1 MDQGLD
7 RRRRPLRGRT
17 GLKVS
22 RASGGSRGLSGLL
35 ALLLSALLGWLPQS
49 ARALDVVSVQLS
61 WTHQFQFAG
70 YYVAL
75 ARGYYRE
82 EGFDVELRPGGH
94 GAAAPLD
101 AVSLGRSEFGVGNA
115 GIAVARMRG
124 KPLVALAAVLQE
136 SPLVWMAQRP
146 PGDDRTGPRAPSMQD
161 LARLSQG
168 RVVWRGEL
176 AEQTELVLPLE
187 AAGVNLLQIPQAIPP
202 DPIEQFANRQIDLMA
217 GYRTNE
223 LQALIARGHPVW
235 VFELDRHLPGF
246 YSEVLFTSQSLVE
259 REPQQVERFRRA
271 TLRGWQEAFDDIEGT
286 ARLIHRLHAPHRTI
300 EQLVAEGRE
309 MERLSRR
316 DEIELGHMSRSHWQ
330 RVTEQQV
337 RLGLAPAEALS
348 RAEGLLWRATPDAV
362 SLLPDPMRVTLVG
375 VVLAL
380 WLTVWGLWRIA
391 ARSRAE
397 VELLKAAQARQG
409 DDDLRFQFLMD
420 VAPFPV
426 LMFGIRDG
434 HVAYANE
441 RAIGALGLANGTAE
455 LRIHDSLPA
464 LRPGGELMQ
473 RLQSSRILRDVELER
488 PGIGAEAAHWSLLT
502 MRAVEYEGKP
512 CAFAAAIDITLRKR
526 AEIELTLLSAQ
537 RGRIIEEVEQLQAK
551 LRDASVRDPLTGL
564 FNRRYLDATLRRELH
579 RAQRE
584 NRPLALMV
592 VDADHFKRVNDHYGH
607 AGGDEV
613 LRQIARVLQDNHRSE
628 DVVCRYGGE
637 EFVVVLPGSDLD
649 FATGRAES
657 LRRLVE
663 GLEIPTDG
671 GFAHITISIGVT
683 ATLPGD
689 DADVLFKRADA
700 AAYEAKRAGRNRVIA
715 ASTALVADPADPADH
730 PGSGDPPGAPSGGPA
745 GAPR

>member
-1 MDQGLD
+1 MNEANEA
-7 RRRRPLRGRT
+7 RRRRPGQGLGHAHAHGHGHGT
-17 GLKVS
+17 GVLLLLK
-22 RASGGSRGLSGLL
+22 GLL
-35 ALLLSALLGWLPQS
+35 AREARRGLRPGVNPGRRLALALLAALTVWLLP
-49 ARALDVVSVQLS
+49 ARAMALDVVSVQLS
-61 WTHQFQFAG
+61 WSHQFQFAG

-75 ARGYYRE
+75 AKGYYRE
-82 EGFDVELRPGGH
+82 QGFDVELRPGGH
-94 GAAAPLD
+94 GAASPMA
-101 AVSLGRSEFGVGNA
+101 AVSLARSEFGVGNA
-115 GIAVARMRG
+115 GIAVARMQG

-136 SPLVWMAQRP
+136 SPLVWLAQRT
-146 PGDDRTGPRAPSMQD
+146 PGDERTGPVPPTPQELAL
-161 LARLSQG
+161 LARG
-168 RVVWRGEL
+168 RVVWQGERV
-176 AEQTELVLPLE
+176 EQVELLLPMA
-187 AAGVNLLQIPQAIPP
+187 AAGVDMQQVPQAIPP
-202 DPIEQFANRQIDLMA
+202 DPIEQFVSRQVDLMA
-217 GYRTNE
+217 AYRTNE
-223 LQALIARGHPVW
+223 LQELVRRGHPVS
-235 VFELDRHLPGF
+235 VVELDRALPGF
-246 YSEVLFTSQSLVE
+246 YSEVLFTREDLAQ
-259 REPQQVERFRRA
+259 REPQRVERFRRA
-271 TLRGWQEAFDDIEGT
+271 SLRGWQDAFDDIEGT
-286 ARLIHRLHAPHRTI
+286 ARLIHRLYAPHRSL

-316 DEIELGHMSRSHWQ
+316 DDIELGHMSRSHWQ
-330 RVTEQQV
+330 RVADQQV
-337 RLGLAPAEALS
+337 RLGLAPAEGLA
-348 RAEGLLWRATPDAV
+348 RIEGLLWRPEVDPV
-362 SLLPDPMRVTLVG
+362 SLWPDPMRVTLVG

-380 WLTVWGLWRIA
+380 WLTVFGLWRIA

-397 VELLKAAQARQG
+397 IDQLKLAQAQQG

-488 PGIGAEAAHWSLLT
+488 PGLGAEAAHWSLLT

-564 FNRRYLDATLRRELH
+564 FNRRYLDATLRRELQ

-584 NRPLALMV
+584 QRPLALMM

-637 EFVVVLPGSDLD
+637 EFVVVLPGSDLN
-649 FATGRAES
+649 FATSRAES

-663 GLEIPTDG
+663 ALEIPTDG
-671 GFAHITISIGVT
+671 GFAHITISVGVT
-683 ATLPGD
+683 ATVTGD
-689 DADVLFKRADA
+689 DADLLFKRADGA
-700 AAYEAKRAGRNRVIA
+700 VYDAKRAGRNRV
-715 ASTALVADPADPADH
+715 VAVQ
-730 PGSGDPPGAPSGGPA
+730 GAGV
-745 GAPR
+745 GA